1 MTVSAT
7 LYQWGGKEKNT
18 RHKETTNHQTVLL
31 YTTPLFT
38 LHSKSLHVPSNQLI
52 ATEALY
58 TVCKEKNKQKI
69 KKKQYFCRFPAHS
82 TLRKGMWQDKIRGR
96 VHPLD
101 RLAPTQRI
109 TDFMYSLG
117 FSKTGFGDSA
127 EDLSLQKNQ
136 EI

>member
-58 TVCKEKNKQKI
+58 TVCKEKNKQN
-69 KKKQYFCRFPAHS
+69 KKKKNIYIFA
-82 TLRKGMWQDKIRGR
+82 
-96 VHPLD
+96 
-101 RLAPTQRI
+101 
-109 TDFMYSLG
+109 G
-117 FSKTGFGDSA
+117 F
-127 EDLSLQKNQ
+127 QP
-136 EI
+136 IPH